1 MNPLAKDPL
10 MNSRMY
16 LLSGVTILAILAA
29 PASAEALP
37 KVGTSRPG
45 VALANAD
52 DETFDL
58 RAVNGKPLVIVYES
72 KDAAAQNTAFKAD
85 LKSLTATSTTFKE
98 GYALTPIADADGY
111 DYWPARGFVKSAIRD
126 ESKKI
131 GRTVYIDWTG
141 AARKSL
147 GATHDKS
154 AILIYGKDAKL
165 KFAGEGTLSEADRK
179 LALRVLK
186 CEVRPDACEQ
196 P

>member
-1 MNPLAKDPL
+1 MAKRISGLLA
-10 MNSRMY
+10 
-16 LLSGVTILAILAA
+16 LAVLAA
-29 PASAEALP
+29 STYADALP
-37 KVGTSRPG
+37 KVGTGRPG
-45 VALANAD
+45 ISLANAD

-58 RAVNGKPLVIVYES
+58 RAVNGKPLIIVHES
-72 KDAAAQNTAFKAD
+72 KDAAGQNTGFKAD
-85 LKSLTATSTTFKE
+85 LKTLTASSAVFRD
-98 GYALTPIADADGY
+98 GYALIPIADADGY

-131 GRTVYIDWTG
+131 GRPVYIDWTG

-147 GATHDKS
+147 GVTHDKS

-165 KFAGEGTLSEADRK
+165 KFAAEGALSEADRK

-186 CEVRPDACEQ
+186 CEVTPDACEQ